1 MANVRFDRAFPE
13 ERYLRAI
20 QEDFTVRAP
29 RYNSGRSGEQHRQV
43 IQTLLEYYPPRYP
56 LLDVACG
63 TALLSEL
70 LGRKGEGVTGLDL
83 TDAMLQQARIANP
96 NATFVQGRAE
106 QLPFEDCSFSS
117 AYSCSALVY
126 FTDIPAVVNQIFRVL
141 KRGAFFA
148 YQAVTLNSYVSGV
161 ELERAI
167 QHVLGMNRA
176 KHIFEL
182 PHAVTHDETAN
193 RKLMNQAGFVD
204 VDTHMIVVRDS
215 LDVAQLERFWDATV
229 GRNALMAKL
238 RTLPSNEIQA
248 IRDRWVQVMESKKN
262 AEGVV
267 PDVIESWYVRGW
279 KP

>member
-167 QHVLGMNRA
+167 QH
-176 KHIFEL
+176 
-182 PHAVTHDETAN
+182 
-193 RKLMNQAGFVD
+193 LMNQAGFVD